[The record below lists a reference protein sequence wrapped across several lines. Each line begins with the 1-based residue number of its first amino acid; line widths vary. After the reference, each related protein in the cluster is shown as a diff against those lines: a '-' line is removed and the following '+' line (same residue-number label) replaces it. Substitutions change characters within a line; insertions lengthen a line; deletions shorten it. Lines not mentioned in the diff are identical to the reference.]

1 VSSPAP
7 QPRSP
12 LQPPKPP
19 RSSSPEARVSVVV
32 PFYERQDQ
40 LDRLLAGLDLQT
52 LPASHFEV
60 VIADDGSNVGPRA
73 GERDFATTVVRQAD
87 DGFRLAAARNL
98 GASAA
103 AGDVLVFLDQDC
115 VPAPDYL
122 EKVLSVTT
130 TPWDLTVGHRL
141 HAELD
146 GWTGEA
152 VRDWLRGDAEP
163 PDLID
168 EPAWLLD
175 GYERTADLTRP
186 DDRAYQLVI
195 GAAVSV
201 SRHLHEEL
209 GGFDETF
216 RAYGGEDW
224 DYGHRAHVAG
234 AEMRWLA
241 DAVVWHDGPDLPG
254 RGDLTATKNAETVA
268 LARRLPDAD
277 VRGTHLVWSIPEV
290 VVQVDTRGADDAVV
304 IASLESLLA
313 GTDAHVW
320 LGDGV
325 ESPVEDP
332 RVHAGRP
339 GPDVLARARW
349 LVDCAAVLLHGTTLR
364 ELTRAAPVGS
374 PDLQICSTRDASR
387 QSRGIEPVRPR
398 PLPAGVRVERLV
410 ETPVLERHWQSRTT
424 R

>member
-1 VSSPAP
+1 VNTVDAQDTSQLDVS
-7 QPRSP
+7 
-12 LQPPKPP
+12 L
-19 RSSSPEARVSVVV
+19 VV
-32 PFYERQDQ
+32 PYFERQDQ

-52 LPASHFEV
+52 LPAARFEV
-60 VIADDGSNVGPRA
+60 VVADDGSRVAPRVGT
-73 GERDFATTVVRQAD
+73 RDYATTVVRQPD
-87 DGFRLAAARNL
+87 EGFRLAAARNL
-98 GASAA
+98 GASVAR
-103 AGDVLVFLDQDC
+103 GEVLVFVDQDC
-115 VPAPDYL
+115 VPARDYL
-122 EKVLSVTT
+122 EKVASVTT
-130 TPWDLTVGHRL
+130 SPWDLTVGHRL

-146 GWTGEA
+146 GWSPDA
-152 VRDWLRGDAEP
+152 VREWLGGEGP
-163 PDLID
+163 TPSLLE

-186 DDRAYQLVI
+186 DDRAYQLVL

-209 GGFDETF
+209 GGFDETI

-254 RGDLTATKNAETVA
+254 RGNLTAVKNAETAA
-268 LARRLPDAD
+268 LARRLPDSD

-290 VVQVDTRGADDAVV
+290 VVRVAASEADDAVL

-325 ESPVEDP
+325 PSPLEDP
-332 RVHAGRP
+332 RVHSGTP
-339 GPDVLARARW
+339 GAEVLARARW
-349 LVDCAAVLLHGTTLR
+349 LVDCDTVLLHGATLR
-364 ELTRAAPVGS
+364 ELTRAAPVRT
-374 PDLQICSTRDASR
+374 PHLQLRSTRDANR
-387 QSRGIEPVRPR
+387 HRRGAASMRPR
-398 PLPAGVRVERLV
+398 ELPAGVRVEPLV
-410 ETPVLERHWQSRTT
+410 ETPVLERHWQSRST

>member
-1 VSSPAP
+1 M
-7 QPRSP
+7 
-12 LQPPKPP
+12 
-19 RSSSPEARVSVVV
+19 VV
-32 PFYERQDQ
+32 PLIERQDQ

-52 LPASHFEV
+52 LPAGRFEV
-60 VIADDGSNVGPRA
+60 VVADDGSRVAPRVGSR
-73 GERDFATTVVRQAD
+73 GYQTSVVRQAD
-87 DGFRLAAARNL
+87 EGFRLAAARNL
-98 GASAA
+98 GAAAA
-103 AGDVLVFLDQDC
+103 AGDVLVFIDQDC

-122 EKVLSVTT
+122 EKVSSVTT
-130 TPWDLTVGHRL
+130 APWDLTVGHRL
-141 HAELD
+141 HADLH
-146 GWTGEA
+146 GWTADA
-152 VRDWLRGDAEP
+152 VRGWLRGDGAAP
-163 PDLID
+163 QPID

-201 SRHLHEEL
+201 SRRLHEEL
-209 GGFDETF
+209 GGFDHTF

-234 AEMRWLA
+234 AEMRWLP
-241 DAVVWHDGPDLPG
+241 DAVVWHDGPDMPG
-254 RGDLTATKNAETVA
+254 RGDLTAVKNAETRE

-277 VRGTHLVWSIPEV
+277 VRGAHLVWSIPEV
-290 VVQVDTRGADDAVV
+290 VVRLDAAGADPAVV
-304 IASLESLLA
+304 IASVESLLA

-325 ESPVEDP
+325 ASPLEDP

-339 GPDVLARARW
+339 GAAVLARARW
-349 LVDCAAVLLHGTTLR
+349 LVDCDMVLLHGTTLR

-374 PDLQICSTRDASR
+374 PHLRICSTRDANR
-387 QSRGIEPVRPR
+387 RSRGAEPVRPR
-398 PLPAGVRVERLV
+398 SLPGGVRVERLV
-410 ETPVLERHWQSRTT
+410 ETPVLERHWQSRST

>member
-1 VSSPAP
+1 VSSLGPQSRPSSRSIPA
-7 QPRSP
+7 
-12 LQPPKPP
+12 
-19 RSSSPEARVSVVV
+19 SPEVCVSVVV

-52 LPASHFEV
+52 LPCSHFEV
-60 VIADDGSNVGPRA
+60 VIADDGSREGPRV
-73 GERDFATTVVRQAD
+73 GDRDYATSVLRQPD
-87 DGFRLAAARNL
+87 EGFRLAAARNL

-141 HAELD
+141 HADLA
-146 GWTGEA
+146 GWTGDA
-152 VRDWLRGDAEP
+152 VRAWLRGDGAAP
-163 PDLID
+163 ALID

-201 SRHLHEEL
+201 GRRLHEQL

-234 AEMRWLA
+234 ADMRWLP

-254 RGDLTATKNAETVA
+254 RGDLTATKNGETVA

-277 VRGTHLVWSIPEV
+277 VRGTHLVWSIPDV
-290 VVQVDTRGADDAVV
+290 VVQVEARGADDAVV

-332 RVHAGRP
+332 RVHTGRP
-339 GPDVLARARW
+339 GPEVLARARW

-364 ELTRAAPVGS
+364 ELTRSAPVGG
-374 PDLQICSTRDASR
+374 PHLQICSTRDANR

-398 PLPAGVRVERLV
+398 SLPPGVRVERLV
-410 ETPVLERHWQSRTT
+410 ETPVLERHWQSRVT

>member
-1 VSSPAP
+1 VSPPAARSGSQVPPPAAWRKSPG
-7 QPRSP
+7 
-12 LQPPKPP
+12 LQ
-19 RSSSPEARVSVVV
+19 ASVVV

-52 LPASHFEV
+52 LPPSSFEV
-60 VIADDGSNVGPRA
+60 VIADDGSSVEPRVGD
-73 GERDFATTVVRQAD
+73 RDFATTVVRQSD
-87 DGFRLAAARNL
+87 EGFRLAAARNL
-98 GASAA
+98 GSTAA
-103 AGDVLVFLDQDC
+103 VGDVLVFLDQDC

-141 HAELD
+141 HADLD

-152 VRDWLRGDAEP
+152 VRGWLRGDGEP
-163 PDLID
+163 PELLD
-168 EPAWLLD
+168 EPEWLLD

-195 GAAVSV
+195 GAVTSI

-224 DYGHRAHVAG
+224 DYGHRAVVAG

-254 RGDLTATKNAETVA
+254 RGDLTSTKNAETIA
-268 LARRLPDAD
+268 LARRLPDPD

-290 VVQVDTRGADDAVV
+290 VVRVDTRGAGDAAV

-339 GPDVLARARW
+339 GPDVMARARW

-364 ELTRAAPVGS
+364 ELTRGGPVGS
-374 PDLQICSTRDASR
+374 PDLQICSTRDAAR
-387 QSRGIEPVRPR
+387 QSRGVEPVRPR
-398 PLPAGVRVERLV
+398 SLPVGVRVERLV

>member
-1 VSSPAP
+1 MNPTDAQSLP
-7 QPRSP
+7 QT
-12 LQPPKPP
+12 
-19 RSSSPEARVSVVV
+19 RVSVVV
-32 PFYERQDQ
+32 PYFERQDQ

-60 VIADDGSNVGPRA
+60 VVGDDGSRVEPRVGR
-73 GERDFATTVVRQAD
+73 RDYAASVVRQPD
-87 DGFRLAAARNL
+87 EGFRAAAARNL
-98 GASAA
+98 GAAA
-103 AGDVLVFLDQDC
+103 AGGDVLVFIDQDC

-122 EKVLSVTT
+122 AKVASVTT
-130 TPWDLTVGHRL
+130 SAWDLTVGHRL
-141 HAELD
+141 HADLD
-146 GWTGEA
+146 GWTPEA
-152 VRDWLRGDAEP
+152 VRGWLGGDGP
-163 PDLID
+163 TPTVID

-186 DDRAYQLVI
+186 DDRAYQLVL

-209 GGFDETF
+209 GGFDESL

-254 RGDLTATKNAETVA
+254 RGDLTDVKNVETVA
-268 LARRLPDAD
+268 LARRLPDSD

-290 VVQVDTRGADDAVV
+290 VVRVDVARADDAVLV
-304 IASLESLLA
+304 ASLESLLA

-325 ESPVEDP
+325 QSPIEDP
-332 RVHAGRP
+332 RVHSGEPAA
-339 GPDVLARARW
+339 DVLARARW
-349 LVDCAAVLLHGTTLR
+349 LVDCDAVLLHGTTLR
-364 ELTRAAPVGS
+364 DLTRSAPVRS
-374 PDLQICSTRDASR
+374 AHLHLRSTRDANR
-387 QSRGIEPVRPR
+387 HRRGLEPLRPR
-398 PLPAGVRVERLV
+398 ELPAGVRIERLV
-410 ETPVLERHWQSRTT
+410 ETPVLERHWQSRSP